1 MTRRALGQHKDPT
14 APVELPRASRPT
26 PGSIAIYPE
35 PVGAFM
41 AAIESG
47 GGTVAALSA
56 ETRGLLWLGGSG
68 AELAGVL
75 DAHPLISWVQLPLA
89 GVDSFAPA
97 FARQNGEFPVWT
109 SAKGAFA
116 EPVAE
121 HALALLLA
129 VLRQLPE
136 KARAKQWAVPR
147 QGISLYGLNVVIVGA
162 GGVAIELLRLLE
174 PFEVSVTIVRRT
186 AEDLPGAA
194 RTVTADRMLDVLPVA
209 DAVILA
215 AAATESTASLIG
227 ATELAVLKPTAALV
241 NIARGSLVDQA
252 ALVAAL
258 DSGHLWGAGL
268 DVTVPEPLPEGH
280 PLWNTAR
287 CIITSHTAD
296 TDEMVEP
303 LLAARVKANVEAFLG
318 SGRFV
323 GLVDPEAG
331 Y

>member
-1 MTRRALGQHKDPT
+1 MTRSALGQHKDPT
-14 APVELPRASRPT
+14 APVELPRESRPA

-35 PVGAFM
+35 PVGAFV

-47 GGTVAALSA
+47 GGTVAALSD
-56 ETRGLLWLGGSG
+56 ETRGLVWLGGSG
-68 AELAGVL
+68 VELAQVL

-89 GVDSFAPA
+89 GVESFAPA
-97 FARQNGEFPVWT
+97 FARNNRQPLWT
-109 SAKGAFA
+109 SAKGAYA

-136 KARAKQWAVPR
+136 KARSKTWAVPR
-147 QGISLYGLNVVIVGA
+147 QGISLFGLNVVIVGA
-162 GGVAIELLRLLE
+162 GGVAIELVRLLE

-186 AEDLPGAA
+186 AEQVPGAA
-194 RTVTADRMLDVLPVA
+194 RTFTADRLLDVLPDA

-227 ATELAVLKPTAALV
+227 ATELAAMKPTAALV
-241 NIARGSLVDQA
+241 NIARGSLVDQD
-252 ALVAAL
+252 ALVVAL
-258 DSGHLWGAGL
+258 DSGHLWGAAL
-268 DVTVPEPLPEGH
+268 DVTVPEPLPDSH
-280 PLWNTAR
+280 PLWSTSR

-303 LLAARVKANVEAFLG
+303 LLAARVQANVEAFLE